1 MAHQLKVKVFKGNF
15 GGDLLQ
21 DNINE
26 WLAENT
32 KDGKCVILNRIKRGK
47 FCCPVCGDYRMNI
60 YDHHVGYPE
69 IWVEWSCK
77 NCGQWVGG
85 ADNSLPAHITESMRE
100 VRSMKDIRRM
110 LDILV

>member
-1 MAHQLKVKVFKGNF
+1 MSKDKNPDMEIAISERAREYRVRQY
-15 GGDLLQ
+15 
-21 DNINE
+21 NE
-26 WLAENT
+26 RIVRA
-32 KDGKCVILNRIKRGK
+32 KSHRVILNRIKRGK

-60 YDHHVGYPE
+60 YDHQVGYPE
-69 IWVEWSCK
+69 IWVDWNCK

-85 ADNSLPAHITESMRE
+85 ADNSLPAHITESMRD